1 MTNENE
7 SIDRLLAQF
16 AGDPRVSVG
25 TGFGRNRGLRVNGRI
40 FAIFM
45 ADALTVKLPR
55 ARVDE
60 LVESGH
66 GARFDPGHGRLM
78 RAWLTVG
85 ADLMDDWPGLADE
98 AFRHVSG
105 DEARR

>member
-1 MTNENE
+1 VTAENG
-7 SIDRLLAQF
+7 SFDRLLARF
-16 AGDPRVSVG
+16 AGDPRVTVG
-25 TGFGRNRGLRVNGRI
+25 TGFGRNRGLRVNDRI

-45 ADALTVKLPR
+45 ADALTVKLPP
-55 ARVDE
+55 ARVDA
-60 LVESGH
+60 LVASGH

-85 ADLMDDWPGLADE
+85 ADHRDEWPALAEE